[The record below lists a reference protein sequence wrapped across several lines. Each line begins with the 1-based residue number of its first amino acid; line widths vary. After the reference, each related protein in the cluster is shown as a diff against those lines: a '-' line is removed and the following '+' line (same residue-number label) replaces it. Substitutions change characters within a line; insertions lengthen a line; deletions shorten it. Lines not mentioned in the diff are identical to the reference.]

1 MPVRCPFSLRRDDI
15 TMNAESVVSCFLT
28 EEIMKDILLLRNEG
42 EVEKIILQTLSE
54 QAYRDWLHAHAA
66 PYFEL
71 MAYYRC
77 AMMEVE
83 TKFRVLSEERTL
95 RYDYNPVE
103 AVKTRLKRPE
113 SIVRKMDRYGVP
125 LTADNMEAT
134 LNDVAGVRVICSFI
148 SDIYSL
154 ADALLKQDDVTLI
167 RRKDYIQHPKENGYR
182 SLHLIIEIP
191 VFLHDQKRMMKVEVQ
206 LRTTAMDWWASAE
219 HKIRYKKDLSDELL
233 AEIDRELLDGARIG
247 AELDEKMA
255 LIHAKV
261 TTKGRGDL

>member
-28 EEIMKDILLLRNEG
+28 EEIMKDILLPRNEG

-54 QAYRDWLHAHAA
+54 QAYRDWLRAHAA

-95 RYDYNPVE
+95 RYDYNPV
-103 AVKTRLKRPE
+103 ATVKTRLKRPE

-125 LTADNMEAT
+125 LTADNIEAT

-182 SLHLIIEIP
+182 ILGESTA
-191 VFLHDQKRMMKVEVQ
+191 FLFAVKQEKDKLRIQYRLRVRAEKR
-206 LRTTAMDWWASAE
+206 
-219 HKIRYKKDLSDELL
+219 
-233 AEIDRELLDGARIG
+233 
-247 AELDEKMA
+247 
-255 LIHAKV
+255 
-261 TTKGRGDL
+261 